1 MTPHGRT
8 TLSSRIFAAL
18 TITPVLA
25 GITAHASEWIAP
37 IGVPYPE
44 FGIVETVESVYGS
57 EDYYTHFVQNNHPA
71 ATDTSNPYGTPT
83 KPRRSV
89 PSSLPAGSV
98 VYVNGGSYSAGSMC
112 TITGN
117 GTSGAPVFLRGNR
130 QNMPV
135 FELETAFKGTYF
147 IIEGVDFNGSAA
159 QANVLG
165 PSHHIAIRHCEVRN
179 AGGNGAGFCAVGSW
193 DSADPTLVTDIVFYD
208 NYIHDLGDLSA
219 TSDQDHH
226 GFVIGH
232 HANRVWVVDNEVCY
246 TSGSGLQVN
255 SGFLDETGDRP
266 AHHVYIGRNYVHHVR
281 QSGLACKK
289 ARDIV
294 FSQNVVHD
302 VITTSWSTSK
312 GLAYQYGPYN
322 IWFLFNHVYDCTWG
336 ANGPGNTGGPG
347 GTVYFIGNV
356 IHNCDWG
363 LLFWDHDQVVRVLA
377 NTITNVES
385 GVSYE
390 NGPGIHLR
398 NNILAE
404 MGGGPH
410 LRVSGSSGT
419 TAANST
425 SSHDLFHQSAGSI
438 CIDWGSGHYLTVA
451 DFQAGTGKGA
461 LDVEADPRFLN
472 GAGRNYRLQATSP
485 AVDDGIMP
493 SAYTTYEL
501 LYGETIRVDFD
512 GLPRP
517 AGAAHDLG
525 SFELLQLS
533 ADDFPGMAVC
543 LSGPDADATA
553 DCAPY
558 DLHRDGAV
566 DLADYAVF
574 QASVMA
580 P

>member
-8 TLSSRIFAAL
+8 TLSARILAAL
-18 TITPVLA
+18 TITPVLV

-37 IGVPYPE
+37 IGIPYPE
-44 FGIVETVESVYGS
+44 FGIVETVESVYGA
-57 EDYYTHFVQNNHPA
+57 EDYYTHFVQNDHPA
-71 ATDTSNPYGTPT
+71 ATDTSNPYGTPSR
-83 KPRRSV
+83 PRRTV

-98 VYVNGGSYSAGSMC
+98 VYVNGGSYSTGSMC

-117 GTSGAPVFLRGNR
+117 GTADAPVFLRGNR

-135 FELETAFKGTYF
+135 LPLETAFKGTYF
-147 IIEGVDFNGSAA
+147 IVEGLDFNGPTA

-165 PSHHIAIRHCEVRN
+165 PSHHLAIRHCEVRN
-179 AGGNGAGFCAVGSW
+179 ADGNGAGFCAVGSW

-208 NYIHDLGDLSA
+208 NYIHDLGDLDT

-232 HANRVWVVDNEVCY
+232 HANRIWVVDNEISY

-266 AHHVYIGRNYVHHVR
+266 AHHVYIGRNHVHHVR
-281 QSGLACKK
+281 QSGLTSKK
-289 ARDIV
+289 ARDVI

-302 VITTSWSTSK
+302 VITTPWSTSK

-322 IWFLFNHVYDCTWG
+322 VWFLFNHVYNCTWG
-336 ANGPGNTGGPG
+336 VNGPGNTGGPG
-347 GTVYFIGNV
+347 GTVYLIGNV
-356 IHNCDWG
+356 IHDCEWG
-363 LLFWDHDQVVRVLA
+363 MLFWDHDQTVRVLA
-377 NTITNVES
+377 NTITNVGA
-385 GVSYE
+385 GVSYQ

-398 NNILAE
+398 NNILADV
-404 MGGGPH
+404 GGGPH
-410 LRVSGSSGT
+410 LRVLGSSGT

-425 SSHDLFHQSAGSI
+425 SSHDLFHPSAGSI
-438 CIDWGSGHYLTVA
+438 GIEWGSVYYLTVA

-461 LDVEADPRFLN
+461 GNVEADPRFLN
-472 GAGRNYRLQATSP
+472 GTGGNYRLQATSP
-485 AVDDGIMP
+485 AVDDGIMLG
-493 SAYTTYEL
+493 AYTTYRTR
-501 LYGETIRVDFD
+501 YGQTIQVDFD
-512 GLPRP
+512 GVPRP

-533 ADDFPGMAVC
+533 AADFPGMAVC
-543 LSGPDADATA
+543 LTGPDADATA
-553 DCAPY
+553 DCESY

>member
-8 TLSSRIFAAL
+8 TLSIRILAAL

-37 IGVPYPE
+37 IGIPDPE

-57 EDYYTHFVQNNHPA
+57 ADYYTHFVQNNHSA
-71 ATDTSNPYGTPT
+71 ATDTSNPYGTPSR
-83 KPRRSV
+83 PRRTV

-117 GTSGAPVFLRGNR
+117 GTSDAPVFLRGNPL
-130 QNMPV
+130 NMPV
-135 FELETAFKGTYF
+135 VEPETAFKGAYF
-147 IIEGVDFNGSAA
+147 IIEGLDFNGSAA

-208 NYIHDLGDLSA
+208 NYIHDLGDLGA

-232 HANRVWVVDNEVCY
+232 HANRIWVVDNEVCY

-266 AHHVYIGRNYVHHVR
+266 AHHVYIGRNHVHHVR
-281 QSGLACKK
+281 QSGLASKK

-302 VITTSWSTSK
+302 VITTPWSTSK

-356 IHNCDWG
+356 IHDCDWG
-363 LLFWDHDQVVRVLA
+363 LLFWDHGQVVRVLS
-377 NTITNVES
+377 NTITNVGS

-410 LRVSGSSGT
+410 LRVLGSSGT

-425 SSHDLFHQSAGSI
+425 SSHDLFHQSTGSI
-438 CIDWGSGHYLTVA
+438 RIEWGSGQYLTVA

-461 LDVEADPRFLN
+461 WDVEADPRFLN
-472 GAGRNYRLQATSP
+472 GAGGNYRLQSTSP

-493 SAYTTYEL
+493 SAYATYQL

-512 GLPRP
+512 GVPRP

-533 ADDFPGMAVC
+533 AADFPGMAAC

-574 QASVMA
+574 QASVMV